1 MLQTMQYD
9 PSMKYSIDSNQ
20 ISILNSKVQR
30 RQTLRTPSHQLS
42 NGYWFDN
49 DDDRLMTTSP
59 GGWKG
64 RPDKKKRHQHIS
76 RENYQRERTSLLK
89 MSLSSSF
96 PLLFLRV
103 EWKARTLIWGVV
115 SVGFLFGWNDAVRNL
130 DGMRGELHW
139 KFDNVEDH

>member
-9 PSMKYSIDSNQ
+9 PSMKYSVDSNQ

-49 DDDRLMTTSP
+49 DDDRLMTTSQ

-96 PLLFLRV
+96 PLLFFASRVKSKNINLRRCRFFIWL
-103 EWKARTLIWGVV
+103 EWC
-115 SVGFLFGWNDAVRNL
+115 SSEFGWDEGGTSL
-130 DGMRGELHW
+130 EIW
-139 KFDNVEDH
+139 